1 MAWDANDDWAGEFT
15 GHNVQHDLEAF
26 VWLMWVLCV
35 NLDGPFNKKRFE
47 CKAFK
52 KADYQRSMMKCVKLD
67 DIISGAGATSS
78 RKSKSSLKKLATTTP
93 GAQRP
98 STSKMLPGPIA
109 ENPTI
114 DSPPTWVRPGLHSTQ
129 LSEVVWSKAMMLR
142 EEDRFADYLSPY
154 FSKYVSVK
162 EGFIEFTRLFVWR
175 LDKNRPQGGRA
186 QYLPPTPTTYKV
198 IIDIIKAMRDGI
210 EPELDGP
217 PSQEVIENAR
227 NEFMGLLKKG
237 NLEVPVLGRKSRP
250 SQTKKRSRSLRDDD

>member
-35 NLDGPFNKKRFE
+35 NLDGPFNKKQFE
-47 CKAFK
+47 CKAFE
-52 KADYQRSMMKCVKLD
+52 KADYQRSMTKHVKLE
-67 DIISGAGATSS
+67 DIISGAGATLS
-78 RKSKSSLKKLATTTP
+78 RKSKSSLKKPATTTP
-93 GAQRP
+93 SAQHP
-98 STSKMLPGPIA
+98 FTSEMLPGPIA

-114 DSPPTWVRPGLHSTQ
+114 DSPPPWACPGLHSTQ
-129 LSEVVWSKAMMLR
+129 LSEVAQSKATMLR
-142 EEDRFADYLSPY
+142 EEDHFADYLSPY
-154 FSKYVSVK
+154 CSKYASVK

-175 LDKNRPQGGRA
+175 LDKNKPRGGRA
-186 QYLPPTPTTYKV
+186 QYLPPIPITYKIV
-198 IIDIIKAMRDGI
+198 IDIIKAMRDGI

-217 PSQEVIENAR
+217 PSQEAFENAC

-237 NLEVPVLGRKSRP
+237 NLEVPVLGRKSGP